1 MSEYQWQ
8 YHGKAPKAGRKL
20 VLLKPDELPLALPLI
35 YRRIQA
41 KNASLQ
47 PTWFNENID
56 NQEQAYFALEP
67 LLTQLVQQR
76 KKGEDI
82 LPLLKTV
89 NVSLNAYFSDLGWR
103 MIRKELSQ
111 IKKRQK
117 KSHLEV
123 SNDIIFKLKHY
134 MQKYQFDSVDQA
146 IDNLLSEHDASVKNS
161 E

>member
-1 MSEYQWQ
+1 MSEYQWR
-8 YHGKAPKAGRKL
+8 YHGEAPKAGRRL
-20 VLLKPDELPLALPLI
+20 VLLKPDELHLALPLI
-35 YRRIQA
+35 YRRIKA
-41 KNASLQ
+41 KNISLQ
-47 PTWFNENID
+47 PTWFNQEIN

-67 LLTQLVQQR
+67 LLTELVQQR
-76 KKGEDI
+76 KMNEDI
-82 LPLLKTV
+82 VPLLKKV

-134 MQKYQFDSVDQA
+134 MQKQQFDSVDQA
-146 IDNLLSEHDASVKNS
+146 IDNLLSEHDAIK
-161 E
+161 